1 MHLGTS
7 DLESIPVSWDACG
20 AGDDHSPRVNI
31 SFSQDHCLAAV
42 VSPHRLSL
50 HPAEKIRF
58 HFCQVTYHSPINC
71 GQSWGQEAKSQGTTL
86 EKGKTI
92 LREEGWADHP
102 TFTAISCKDVCK
114 RALKTPRLSSAMFDP
129 HQKR

>member
-7 DLESIPVSWDACG
+7 DLESVPVSWDACG

-31 SFSQDHCLAAV
+31 SFSQYHGLAAV
-42 VSPHRLSL
+42 VSPHLLSL

-86 EKGKTI
+86 EKDKTI

-129 HQKR
+129 H